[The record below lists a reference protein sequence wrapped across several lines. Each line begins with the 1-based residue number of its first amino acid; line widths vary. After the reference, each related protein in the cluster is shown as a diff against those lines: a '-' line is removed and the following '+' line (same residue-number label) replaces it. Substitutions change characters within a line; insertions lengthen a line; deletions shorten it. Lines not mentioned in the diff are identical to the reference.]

1 MIEEIDRLPDWAYT
15 EEELDNLAIELIEPS
30 SKDGEKH
37 VALYEMYKDGKSTG
51 IVMLLATESISDGLH
66 AINRIWG
73 GLGLYAEIWE
83 FNEKAN
89 KRACDKVEDLLNGL
103 ENIKYKPKKRLV
115 GWNKMLQ
122 KREWLKEL
130 I

>member
-1 MIEEIDRLPDWAYT
+1 MVEEIDRLPEWAYT

-30 SKDGEKH
+30 NKEGEKH
-37 VALYEMYKDGKSTG
+37 VAMYEMYKDDKGTG
-51 IVMLLATESISDGLH
+51 IVMMLATESISDGLH

-73 GLGLYAEIWE
+73 ELGLYAEIWE
-83 FNEKAN
+83 FNEEPT

-103 ENIKYKPKKRLV
+103 ENIKYTPKKRLA
-115 GWNKMLQ
+115 GCKNMLQ